1 MEKYYFRFYKDL
13 KEVLIDHA
21 TIMKR
26 VEELALQIT
35 EDYADRKPHLV
46 GILKG
51 ANVFHADL
59 MRAIHLPVTVDF
71 IAVSSYGNSS
81 TTTGEVRILKDPDES
96 LAGRDV
102 ILVEDIVDTG
112 LTLNYLLQILR
123 KREPHSLKV
132 ATLLSKPSRRQVDV
146 PVDYIGFE
154 IPDRFVVGYGLDY
167 AQKYR
172 NLPFL
177 AVVEIAET

>member
-1 MEKYYFRFYKDL
+1 MEKHYFTSYKDL
-13 KEVLIDHA
+13 KEVLIDHL
-21 TIMKR
+21 TIKKR
-26 VEELALQIT
+26 VEELALKIT
-35 EDYADRKPHLV
+35 EDYTDRKPHMI

-59 MRAIHLPVTVDF
+59 IRAIHLPVTVDF

-81 TTTGEVRILKDPDES
+81 KTTGEVRILKDPDES

-112 LTLNYLLQILR
+112 LTLNYLLEILR
-123 KREPHSLKV
+123 KREPSSLKV

-167 AQKYR
+167 AQRYR

-177 AVVEIAET
+177 AVVEVS